1 MILLNKFKKQKS
13 FFLKYKN
20 KKNKKYRKL
29 NYSNIKNYF
38 QSKED

>member
-1 MILLNKFKKQKS
+1 MMILLNKFKKQKS

-29 NYSNIKNYF
+29 NYSKY
-38 QSKED
+38 QKLLPK